1 TAGSKHAAGFL
12 FTSDIGKRQRN
23 RMMEEI
29 MAMRERGEF
38 PFLLSTGS
46 LIGEGFDLPELC
58 TLVLAMPLSFKGRL
72 VQYAGRLHR
81 ESEGKQDVRI
91 YDYVDANLGLCIT
104 MFRKRMT
111 TYRKMGYAVEIP
123 PDSHLSEVVGR
134 RPGRKSGA
142 ADAVS
147 MPQGPAET
155 T

>member
-1 TAGSKHAAGFL
+1 
-12 FTSDIGKRQRN
+12 
-23 RMMEEI
+23 
-29 MAMRERGEF
+29 
-38 PFLLSTGS
+38 
-46 LIGEGFDLPELC
+46 
-58 TLVLAMPLSFKGRL
+58 MPLSFKGRL

-111 TYRKMGYAVEIP
+111 TYRKMGYTVEIA

-134 RPGRKSGA
+134 KPGRKTGTA
-142 ADAVS
+142 NATS
-147 MPQGPAET
+147 MLQGPAET